1 MDHAHAANRRMVAQR
16 LAARWR
22 ASGLS
27 ARETTLLVGDGASPT
42 TRALLVA
49 AAGLTPE
56 NPYAEETWVLAA
68 LRIRE
73 LEDRDGPPPVW
84 VDDVLDPQARRRRS

>member
-1 MDHAHAANRRMVAQR
+1 MVAQK
-16 LAARWR
+16 LATRWR

-27 ARETTLLVGDGASPT
+27 ARETTLLVGEGASPT

-56 NPYAEETWVLAA
+56 HPYAEETWVLAA

-73 LEDRDGPPPVW
+73 LEEQEGPPPVW
-84 VDDVLDPQARRRRS
+84 VGEVLDPAARRRRS